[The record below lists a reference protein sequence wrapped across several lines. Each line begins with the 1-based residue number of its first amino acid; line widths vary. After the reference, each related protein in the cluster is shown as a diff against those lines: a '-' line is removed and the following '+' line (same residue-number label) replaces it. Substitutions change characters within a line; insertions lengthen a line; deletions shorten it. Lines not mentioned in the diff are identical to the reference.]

1 MDVCTHSS
9 RTLRLLLAALLLA
22 APLPAASQQPRGSIA
37 GTVRASSTQRPV
49 LSVQLTVPGTN
60 VGTLTDGQGRY
71 VLQNVPAGETRV
83 HAQVLGFR
91 SEERSVSVTA
101 GQTVTLDFEL
111 QESAV
116 ALDEIVVTGTAGQA
130 RKREIGNS
138 MATIS
143 SSEIEVAPV
152 RGAQD
157 ILTARAA
164 GVTVMA
170 NSGQPGSGAAIRLRG
185 NNSIAMGNEPLIYI
199 DGVRLF
205 SRIAPAS
212 GSARQGSLPIND
224 IAPDD
229 IERIEIVKGAA
240 ATTLYGTEASGG
252 VIQIFTK
259 RGRAGKPIWTAE
271 VSAGFNS
278 MGKIG
283 PDGDPTGL
291 FLKQCSGDNLVD
303 SSGNRFEDATCPSS
317 GTWLRDGPVQ
327 RYALTVRGGAPEL
340 TYYLS
345 GNYGDEQ
352 GVIEPGGSK
361 DGGFRGNFSFRPMP
375 TLDVALSSSY
385 TRRKTRWIPDGN
397 LANGFTLN
405 VMRGP
410 NNNFKNAAECSTPGI
425 VACLTNGEILD
436 QRLTNDNDH
445 FITGVTVQWEPIP
458 QLSQRFTV
466 GYDYNAADNITV
478 LPFNFSR
485 SPLGSI
491 AVQNWHH
498 TTLSLDYVGS
508 LRHNLLGTS
517 STFSWG
523 GQLFEDRNR
532 QQNTN
537 GSDFSGPGNPTLT
550 SAARKDVTFDE
561 RQRVVNAGFF
571 GQEVVGIAD
580 RLFITA
586 GLRVDGNSAFGESFG
601 LQVYPKLSAAY
612 VLSELGFWPADTWE
626 TFKLRAAI
634 GEAGKA
640 PGAFD
645 ASRTWEPV
653 PADEAKPAF
662 TPEQIGNEDLGPERT
677 RELELGFESSA
688 FQGRLGV
695 EFTYFYQRTI
705 DALVQVRYPPSEGF
719 QDRQLENVG
728 ELENRGIE
736 VRLDGGIIATP
747 TVDWRMRLN
756 YATTKGKALDLG
768 GEVVAVGLNNFVE
781 EGSPVPG
788 VYGALV
794 LNPNELAEPITVAD
808 TLIGPTYPT
817 RTISIGSSLGL
828 FNRVSLEVLG
838 EFQGGHYLQNFTG
851 YQNANRFVWR
861 PCYEAQQ
868 KLRAAAAGDATALND
883 VTALERARCA
893 IDRTKQDSDFF
904 IEQADFFKLRTA
916 SLTYLLPQRWVGGR
930 NASLT
935 LAARNLFKITDYSG
949 IDPEVS
955 DLGDSGLNGIS
966 RREYY
971 NLPPTRSFLA
981 SLRVTF

>member
-1 MDVCTHSS
+1 MGLYR
-9 RTLRLLLAALLLA
+9 RTFRVFCLVLTAGLVGVPVSVAA
-22 APLPAASQQPRGSIA
+22 QQQRGTIA
-37 GTVRASSTQRPV
+37 GLVRATATQRPV
-49 LSVQLTVPGTN
+49 ASAQVFVPGTN
-60 VGTLTDGQGRY
+60 IGAVTDAQGRY
-71 VLQNVPAGETRV
+71 VLLNVPEGETRV
-83 HAQVLGFR
+83 QAQVLGFR
-91 SEERSVSVTA
+91 LEEQTVRVTA
-101 GQTVTLDFEL
+101 GETVTVNFDL

-116 ALDEIVVTGTAGQA
+116 ALDEIVVTGTAGQT

-138 MATIS
+138 LTTIS

-152 RGAQD
+152 RSAQD
-157 ILTARAA
+157 ILTGRAA

-185 NNSIAMGNEPLIYI
+185 NNSLAMGNEPLVYV

-205 SRIAPAS
+205 SRVAPAS

-224 IAPDD
+224 IPPDD
-229 IERIEIVKGAA
+229 IDRIEIVKGAA

-259 RGRAGKPIWTAE
+259 RGRSGRPTWTAE
-271 VSAGFNS
+271 VSAGFNN
-278 MGKIG
+278 MGAIG
-283 PDGDPTGL
+283 PDDDPTGL
-291 FLKQCSGDNLVD
+291 FLKQCRGENLID
-303 SSGNRFEDATCPSS
+303 SSGNRFEDATCPPS
-317 GTWLRDGPVQ
+317 GTWLRNGPVQ

-340 TYYLS
+340 TYYFS

-361 DGGFRGNFSFRPMP
+361 DGGFRGNFSFRPMT
-375 TLDVALSSSY
+375 TLDLSVSTSY

-410 NNNFKNAAECSTPGI
+410 NNNFKNAELCDTEGI
-425 VACLTNGEILD
+425 TACLTNGEILT

-445 FITGVTVQWEPIP
+445 FITGVTVQWEPMP

-466 GYDYNAADNITV
+466 GYDYNAADNITI

-485 SPLGSI
+485 SPLGLI
-491 AVQNWHH
+491 QVQNWHH

-508 LRHNLLGTS
+508 LRHNLFGS
-517 STFSWG
+517 ASTFSWG
-523 GQLFEDRNR
+523 GQVFEDRNR
-532 QQNTN
+532 QQNTTGN
-537 GSDFSGPGNPTLT
+537 DFSGPGEPTLE
-550 SAARKDVTFDE
+550 SASRTQVTFDE
-561 RQRVVNAGFF
+561 RLRVVNAGFF

-580 RLFITA
+580 RLFLT
-586 GLRVDGNSAFGESFG
+586 GGVRVDGNSAFGEDFG
-601 LQVYPKLSAAY
+601 LQVYPKLSASF
-612 VLSELGFWPADTWE
+612 VLSELGFWPSATWE
-626 TFKLRAAI
+626 TFKLRGAI

-653 PADEAKPAF
+653 AADEAKPAF
-662 TPEQIGNEDLGPERT
+662 TPEQIGNANLGPERT

-688 FQGRLGV
+688 FQGRLGA

-705 DALVQVRYPPSEGF
+705 DALVQKRYPPSEGF
-719 QDRQLENVG
+719 PERQLENIG

-736 VRLDGGIIATP
+736 LRLDGGIIASP
-747 TVDWRMRLN
+747 TVDWRVRVN
-756 YATTKGKALDLG
+756 YSTTRSKALDLR
-768 GEVVAVGLNNFVE
+768 GEEVAVGLNNFVK
-781 EGSPVPG
+781 EGEPVPG

-794 LNPNELAEPITVAD
+794 LNPDEFADPIIVAD

-817 RTISIGSSLGL
+817 RTISFGSTLGL

-861 PCYEAQQ
+861 PCYEEQQ
-868 KLRAAAAGDATALND
+868 KLRAAAAGDASALAD

-893 IDRTKQDSDFF
+893 VDRTKQDSDFF
-904 IEQADFFKLRTA
+904 IEKADFFKLRTA
-916 SLTYLLPQRWVGGR
+916 SLSYLLPQQWTGGR
-930 NASLT
+930 TASLT
-935 LAARNLFKITDYSG
+935 LAARNLFKITDYTG

-955 DLGDSGLNGIS
+955 DLGDSGLNGLS